1 MADWYFLLI
10 FLLHETITS
19 PRKENVLLY
28 FSFVTVRSVD
38 NTICQEEFSY
48 MHTIPI
54 VENEMCY
61 AMKIML
67 FRCGILKE
75 EKTLELREKG
85 LKFKLPQTLINSLGL

>member
-38 NTICQEEFSY
+38 NTICQEELSY

-54 VENEMCY
+54 CGKRNVLCHENNVVQMRYSKRRKDSRVEGKGF
-61 AMKIML
+61 KI
-67 FRCGILKE
+67 
-75 EKTLELREKG
+75 
-85 LKFKLPQTLINSLGL
+85 